1 MGGRDSAPGVRPAI
15 AADARRIAEIHVR
28 AWRAAY
34 HGLVPDALL
43 SSLSIDEREAR
54 WRESVTRA
62 ETDPLYQVWIAERAG
77 TVLGFAL
84 IGPSRDDD
92 ASAATGEVYALYVE
106 PALFGTGIGRL
117 LFSHAVATLASH
129 GFIRATLWVLEANSE
144 SRRFYTVAGWRPDGR
159 RKVER
164 LRGFE
169 LVEVRY
175 ACTLS
180 SETSSDPR

>member
-1 MGGRDSAPGVRPAI
+1 MGGRTSAPRIRPAT
-15 AADARRIAEIHVR
+15 ADDARRIAEIHVR
-28 AWRAAY
+28 AWHAAY
-34 HGLVPDALL
+34 RGLVPDALL

-62 ETDPLYQVWIAERAG
+62 ETDPRDQVWIAERAD
-77 TVLGFAL
+77 TVLGFVL

-92 ASAATGEVYALYVE
+92 ASATTGEVYAIYVE
-106 PALFGTGIGRL
+106 PALVGTGIGRL

-129 GFIRATLWVLEANSE
+129 GFTRASLWVLEANAE
-144 SRRFYTVAGWRPDGR
+144 SRRFYAAAGWRPDGR

-164 LRGFE
+164 QRQFE
-169 LVEVRY
+169 LIEVRY

-180 SETSSDPR
+180 SESSSDPR